1 MITSMNIFVK
11 VNKTYILLLF
21 VLVLSLLSACS
32 KQAPVV
38 NTPITSTPPNRVD
51 VVYFYDSEICHCQG
65 VIGDNINA
73 ILFVNFNGEL
83 TSGKLT
89 FKSLDLADKEN
100 TTISHKYGATPESLF
115 INIVRANNAHFV
127 AVPEI
132 TLVKDDDEALDRL
145 ITARIQRYLAGE
157 E

>member
-1 MITSMNIFVK
+1 MDIFIK
-11 VNKTYILLLF
+11 SNKTYFLL
-21 VLVLSLLSACS
+21 LSLLALGLISACS
-32 KQAPVV
+32 KQAPV
-38 NTPITSTPPNRVD
+38 NTMITSTPPDRVD

-73 ILFVNFNGEL
+73 TLFVNFNGEL

-89 FKSLDLADKEN
+89 YHSLDLNDSKNVAVAK
-100 TTISHKYGATPESLF
+100 KYGATPESLF
-115 INIVRANNAHFV
+115 INIVRGNNEHFI

-145 ITARIQRYLAGE
+145 IAARIQRYLAGE